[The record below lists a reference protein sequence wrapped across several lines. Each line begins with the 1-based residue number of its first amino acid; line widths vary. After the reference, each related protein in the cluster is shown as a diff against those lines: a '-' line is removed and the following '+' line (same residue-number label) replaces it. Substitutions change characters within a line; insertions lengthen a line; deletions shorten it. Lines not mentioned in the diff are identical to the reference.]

1 MLSDSSVAFL
11 LVGLGANYVLPVMNK
26 WHDNRMFWFI
36 QATQVAF
43 GSFAMFVGLPGT
55 ETVPNVRLMAGVLF
69 FGHFVHNFSKRMKVL
84 AADQEDAPKP
94 KLRIRPAEGPP
105 NQAPV
110 EGDAAGSDEAPPA

>member
-1 MLSDSSVAFL
+1 
-11 LVGLGANYVLPVMNK
+11 
-26 WHDNRMFWFI
+26 MFWFI